1 MSART
6 GTARTGTRPAV
17 KGATRDRIVES
28 ALQRFSERGTAAVS
42 MRELAD
48 AADVT
53 VPGLYYH
60 FDSKAAIA
68 REVYRARFG
77 VDANPVPA
85 LRELPPGPVVTM
97 IVDQAGQEF
106 ARLVADR
113 EFLRLMQR
121 EAVLGDVDALEVGS
135 FLAVAWRERWHDTLA
150 RATDVAPG
158 TDLTAAADC
167 IATFLWGLFVE
178 YLNTHD
184 DTVTRRIDDLARL
197 LSPALTASPT

>member
-1 MSART
+1 MSGARP
-6 GTARTGTRPAV
+6 GTTVPTRE
-17 KGATRDRIVES
+17 RIVEA
-28 ALQRFSERGTAAVS
+28 ALRLFSERGTSAVS

-60 FDSKAAIA
+60 FESKAAIV

-77 VDANPVPA
+77 VDASPAPA
-85 LRELPPGPVVTM
+85 LRELPPAPVATL

-121 EAVLGDVDALEVGS
+121 EAVLGDTDALEVGTV
-135 FLAVAWRERWHDTLA
+135 LAVAWRERWRDTLA

-158 TDLTAAADC
+158 ADLTAAADC

-178 YLNTHD
+178 YLNGHD
-184 DTVTRRIDDLARL
+184 DSVTHRIDDMARL
-197 LSPALTASPT
+197 LSPALTTAVR

>member
-1 MSART
+1 MSGPRP
-6 GTARTGTRPAV
+6 GTTVPTRE
-17 KGATRDRIVES
+17 RIVEA
-28 ALQRFSERGTAAVS
+28 ALRLFSERGTSAVS

-48 AADVT
+48 AAEVT

-77 VDANPVPA
+77 VDGDPAPA
-85 LRELPPGPVVTM
+85 LRELAAGPVARM

-106 ARLVADR
+106 ARLVVDR

-150 RATDVAPG
+150 RATDVEPDA
-158 TDLTAAADC
+158 DLTAAADC

-184 DTVTRRIDDLARL
+184 ETVTRRIDDLARL
-197 LSPALTASPT
+197 LSPALTTTAP